1 MDLFSDSLARS
12 DLAFFCTY
20 DKDNDEW
27 QSTNCADWSEKAS
40 GWWHS
45 KRSWCTDGN
54 LNGIYR
60 NVYTNDA
67 QGINWFEW
75 TGQFTLKET
84 KMMLRKP

>member
-1 MDLFSDSLARS
+1 MDFFSDSLARS

-20 DKDNDEW
+20 DNDNDDW
-27 QSTNCADWSEKAS
+27 PSTNCADWSEKAS
-40 GWWHS
+40 GWWHA

-60 NVYTNDA
+60 NLYTNDA